1 MRIHH
6 VLAASAAALL
16 AIPSWAQ
23 SSPVF
28 DATGSVWLDEQIAAA
43 RRSASSEASTAAQRP
58 VARGVALTKDD
69 APKTV
74 ELNRPGHIKQLST
87 AATAR

>member
-28 DATGSVWLDEQIAAA
+28 DPTGSVWLGEQIAAA
-43 RRSASSEASTAAQRP
+43 RRSASSEASAPARRP
-58 VARGVALTKDD
+58 VARGVVSKKDD
-69 APKTV
+69 APKTA
-74 ELNRPGHIKQLST
+74 ELDRPGRVTQVGA
-87 AATAR
+87 AATAP